1 MSNTIFIDLLN
12 QARSKLNSV
21 YAMDELDKRA
31 LDDSK
36 VIMAK
41 ASSEILRLQEDN
53 KKLREFISE
62 NIS

>member
-1 MSNTIFIDLLN
+1 MIEELKRGRKFLN
-12 QARSKLNSV
+12 GI

>member
-1 MSNTIFIDLLN
+1 MSDTMFIDLLN
-12 QARSKLNSV
+12 QARAKLNTV
-21 YAMDELDKRA
+21 HAMDELDKRA

-53 KKLREFISE
+53 EKLREFIE
-62 NIS
+62 QNIS

>member
-1 MSNTIFIDLLN
+1 MIEELKRGRKLLN
-12 QARSKLNSV
+12 GV
-21 YAMDELDKRA
+21 YAMDDLDKRA
-31 LDDSK
+31 LEDSK

-53 KKLREFISE
+53 EKLREFISE